1 MMAEQ
6 TRLAAHRHAKAAF
19 GSRTDVGCIREH
31 NEDSLVVAPPLF
43 AVADGMGGHAA
54 GEVAS
59 EIAVQVL
66 AELAPSMLDAPALGA
81 AVEAANDAIIQAAL
95 EGRGREGMGTTMTA
109 AMLEGERLIIAQVG
123 DSRAYLLH
131 QGRLQQLTRDHS
143 LMADMIEAGQL
154 TPEEARVHPQRSV
167 ITRAL
172 GSAPNTRPD
181 LYEINVETGDRLLLC
196 SDGLTTMLHDSEIE
210 AIMGRAWDPQ
220 NCAEQLVD
228 EAVDAGGYDNV
239 TVVVADVTGF
249 AEARQKKMARKT
261 KVSIAL
267 VIVLLAALVAGA
279 GFALN
284 HWVSSSAY
292 LAESNGTV
300 AVYRGVPGSVLGL
313 TFGEF
318 ERDTGIPVDDL
329 NPGLA
334 QRLRDGGVTADSLE
348 AADALAEEYAADA
361 ERNRAAKNG
370 ATSGSDATQEA
381 DTADAAGSKSKAD
394 KPAEGGGSQGADA
407 DANSANGSAAS
418 EEASE

>member
-1 MMAEQ
+1 MSGQMHN
-6 TRLAAHRHAKAAF
+6 RLHGAKATF

-59 EIAVQVL
+59 EIAVQVVS
-66 AELAPSMLDAPALGA
+66 ELAPTTPDSQALGA
-81 AVEAANDAIIQAAL
+81 AVEAANEAIIQAAF

-109 AMLEGERLIIAQVG
+109 ALLEGERLVIAQVG

-172 GSAPNTRPD
+172 GSAPHTRPD
-181 LYEINVETGDRLLLC
+181 LYEINVEAGDRLLLC

-210 AIMGRAWDPQ
+210 AIMSRTWDPQ
-220 NCAEQLVD
+220 HCAAQLVS
-228 EAVDAGGYDNV
+228 EAVAAGGYDNV
-239 TVVVADVTGF
+239 TVVVANVEGF
-249 AEARQKKMARKT
+249 AEARRRKLARKT
-261 KVSIAL
+261 KLSLAL
-267 VIVLLAALVAGA
+267 VGVLFVALIAGA
-279 GFALN
+279 GFALH
-284 HWVSSSAY
+284 HWVSSSSY
-292 LAESNGTV
+292 LAESDGTV
-300 AVYRGVPGSVLGL
+300 AIYSGVPGSVLGL
-313 TFGEF
+313 SFSEF
-318 ERDTGIPVDDL
+318 QEDTGVAVDDL

-334 QRLRDGGVTADSLE
+334 QRLREGGVTANSLE
-348 AADALAEEYAADA
+348 DARALAEKYAADA

-370 ATSGSDATQEA
+370 ATSGSDEAGGEAAAETKTSGSSDTASDGGEAAAAASASADDTAASAQEA
-381 DTADAAGSKSKAD
+381 H
-394 KPAEGGGSQGADA
+394 E
-407 DANSANGSAAS
+407 
-418 EEASE
+418 

>member
-1 MMAEQ
+1 MSGQMHN
-6 TRLAAHRHAKAAF
+6 RLHGAKATF

-59 EIAVQVL
+59 EIAVQVVS
-66 AELAPSMLDAPALGA
+66 ELAPTTPDSQALGA
-81 AVEAANDAIIQAAL
+81 AVEAANEAIIQAAF

-109 AMLEGERLIIAQVG
+109 ALLEGERLVIAQVG

-172 GSAPNTRPD
+172 GSAPHTRPD
-181 LYEINVETGDRLLLC
+181 LYEINVEAGDRLLLC

-210 AIMGRAWDPQ
+210 AIMSRTWDPQ
-220 NCAEQLVD
+220 HCAAQLVG
-228 EAVDAGGYDNV
+228 EAVAAGGYDNV
-239 TVVVADVTGF
+239 TVVVANVEGF
-249 AEARQKKMARKT
+249 AEARRKKLARKT
-261 KVSIAL
+261 KLSLAL
-267 VIVLLAALVAGA
+267 VGVLFVALIAGA
-279 GFALN
+279 GFALH
-284 HWVSSSAY
+284 HWVSSSSY
-292 LAESNGTV
+292 LAENDGTV
-300 AVYRGVPGSVLGL
+300 AIYSGVPGSVLGL
-313 TFGEF
+313 SFSEF
-318 ERDTGIPVDDL
+318 QEDTGVAVDDL

-334 QRLRDGGVTADSLE
+334 QRLREGGVTASSLE
-348 AADALAEEYAADA
+348 DARALAEEYAADA

-370 ATSGSDATQEA
+370 ATSGSDEA
-381 DTADAAGSKSKAD
+381 GGEAAAETKAAGAS
-394 KPAEGGGSQGADA
+394 GS
-407 DANSANGSAAS
+407 SSAAS
-418 EEASE
+418 DGGEAAAAASASADGTATTAQEAHE